1 MLVGIHLVKISK
13 QYQINALLHSTFLQG
28 LFAER
33 MLLLLFELTVAY
45 GEHSV
50 SKKYSHL
57 GRLTTIT
64 SNWQNANANG
74 HAMTFWGKFLKG
86 R

>member
-1 MLVGIHLVKISK
+1 MLVGTHLVKISK

-33 MLLLLFELTVAY
+33 MLFELTAAY
-45 GEHSV
+45 GDRSV
-50 SKKYSHL
+50 SEKYSRL

-74 HAMTFWGKFLKG
+74 HAMTFWGNFLKG